1 MAGPCSLPR
10 AGGEARHRAM
20 QLLALL
26 VVVAGLAAADPQRR
40 PTRHDVLA
48 LGRRALSSSSG
59 GAAHLPSSR
68 VVARAAPGSTFARFL
83 AGDTSAPQCGRS
95 DPESPGGSIYPADS
109 GADATGRKD
118 SSDAMDAAVAQAM
131 LRNTSA
137 RKMGTP
143 KYDIAD
149 LGGVTIDLRG
159 GDYLLSRP
167 IVLPRGYGNIR
178 FAHGSLR
185 ADPET
190 FPMSRYLLEISDV
203 NKTECA
209 RLGGRGASCNEDIS
223 IEDIFFDGS
232 HRAYGCLQI
241 SNTMGANVGP
251 NIYVLN
257 FVRAGITVHGGHEA
271 MIHEAWLGA
280 NYFGTTNHTLL
291 EAGSTAIEV
300 LGNDHVISDVV
311 IFGGQTGVYTANG
324 ANLLTGI
331 HTWNDATHA
340 QSPGHGIVV
349 DGTQSVRVIGCYLD
363 YTALRLVI
371 IHPNPIHLCVVGV
384 LCTNVLGFAYA
395 IYQVDPVHISVVD
408 TFFLGGATL
417 VVAAGEKA
425 TVSGLTIMDNTWNQ
439 FNKGDWSKGNVT
451 VVVDERNGTFQKVT
465 DVVMLGNVGSSAG
478 RASITTRAVTATQT
492 LTQHTPSTRWD
503 FDFSPF
509 FAFPNLGIVDV
520 QYSIEIGSRAP
531 DASGQAVGAGSFA
544 RHASRPPVGQRVAVE
559 TDVPVV
565 GTVTLTATQ
574 GVFTPGNR

>member
-1 MAGPCSLPR
+1 
-10 AGGEARHRAM
+10 M
-20 QLLALL
+20 QRCLLL
-26 VVVAGLAAADPQRR
+26 LAAAGLVAAADLQRH

-48 LGRRALSSSSG
+48 LGRQALSSG
-59 GAAHLPSSR
+59 GAHLPSSR
-68 VVARAAPGSTFARFL
+68 TAARAAPDSTFSRFL
-83 AGDTSAPQCGRS
+83 AGDTSAPQCGHS
-95 DPESPGGSIYPADS
+95 NPTSPGGSIYPADS

-118 SSDAMDAAVAQAM
+118 SSDAMDAAVAQAL

-190 FPMSRYLLEISDV
+190 FPVDRYLLEISDI

-223 IEDIFFDGS
+223 IEDLFFDGS

-251 NIYVLN
+251 DIYALN
-257 FVRAGITVHGGHEA
+257 FQHAGITVHGGHEA
-271 MIHEAWLGA
+271 MVHEAWLGA
-280 NYFGTTNHTLL
+280 NYFGTKNHTLL

-324 ANLLTGI
+324 ANLLEGI

-340 QSPGHGIVV
+340 HSPGHGIVV
-349 DGTQSVRVIGCYLD
+349 DGTQSIRVINCYLD
-363 YTALRLVI
+363 YTALRLV
-371 IHPNPIHLCVVGV
+371 
-384 LCTNVLGFAYA
+384 
-395 IYQVDPVHISVVD
+395 DPVHISVMN
-408 TFFLGGATL
+408 TFFLGGGTL
-417 VVAAGEKA
+417 VVAAGKKA
-425 TVSGLTIMDNTWNQ
+425 IVDGLTVMDNTWNQ
-439 FNKGDWSKGNVT
+439 FNSGAWVTGNVT
-451 VVVDERNGTFQKVT
+451 LVVDERNGTKFSKVT
-465 DVVMLGNVGSSAG
+465 DVVMLGNIGSSAG
-478 RASITTRAVTATQT
+478 KASMAPRAVTATQT
-492 LTQHTPSTRWD
+492 LTQHTPSTRWE
-503 FDFSPF
+503 FDFSGV

-520 QYSIEIGSRAP
+520 QYSIEIGGGESRGGESAL
-531 DASGQAVGAGSFA
+531 AAGAFA

-574 GVFTPGNR
+574 GFFTPGNR